1 MLILCGAGGR
11 MAVAGKS
18 LGILGGT
25 FDPIHMGHLRMAE
38 HVFQR
43 MELESIVF
51 IPAYVPPHKLGQDF
65 APAQDRYAMTE
76 LAVADNPHFT
86 VSDMELKRTGVSY
99 TIDTI
104 RQLHAQYE
112 DRELN
117 FIIGADSVAQLHTWH
132 NIEEML
138 ELTRFVAVWRPG
150 YEDAMEEL
158 VRHLGEQAKERVLL
172 LDTPVYDI
180 SSTEIRTRIR
190 QGLGLA
196 GLVPPAVERYIYE
209 HGLYGCV
216 AGEKK

>member
-1 MLILCGAGGR
+1 

-150 YEDAMEEL
+150 YEGAMEDM

>member
-1 MLILCGAGGR
+1 

-25 FDPIHMGHLRMAE
+25 FDPINMGHLRMAE

>member
-1 MLILCGAGGR
+1 M
-11 MAVAGKS
+11 AGKS

-25 FDPIHMGHLRMAE
+25 FDPIHIGHLRMAE
-38 HVFQR
+38 HVFNS
-43 MELESIVF
+43 MELEKIIF

-76 LAVADNPHFT
+76 LAVAANPHFI

-150 YEDAMEEL
+150 YEGAMEEM
-158 VRHLGEQAKERVLL
+158 VQHLGQRARERVLL

-190 QGLGLA
+190 QGASLA
-196 GLVPPAVERYIYE
+196 GLVPQAVEKYIYE
-209 HGLYGCV
+209 HGLYGCQM
-216 AGEKK
+216 GDRK

>member
-43 MELESIVF
+43 MELEQIIF

-65 APAQDRYAMTE
+65 APAADRYAMTE
-76 LAVADNPHFT
+76 LAVADNPHFI
-86 VSDMELKRTGVSY
+86 VSDMEIKRTGVSY

-104 RQLHAQYE
+104 RELHRQYA
-112 DRELN
+112 DKELH

-138 ELTRFVAVWRPG
+138 ELTHFVAVWRPG

-158 VRHLGEQAKERVLL
+158 VRHLGQRARERVLL
-172 LDTPVYDI
+172 LDTPVYAI
-180 SSTEIRTRIR
+180 SSTEIRTRLR
-190 QGLGLA
+190 QGQSLA
-196 GLVPPAVERYIYE
+196 GLVLAQVEEYIYE
-209 HGLYGCV
+209 HGLYGCIT
-216 AGEKK
+216 GDR

>member
-1 MLILCGAGGR
+1 

-150 YEDAMEEL
+150 YEGAMEEM
-158 VRHLGEQAKERVLL
+158 VQHLGQRARERVLL

-190 QGLGLA
+190 QGASLA
-196 GLVPPAVERYIYE
+196 GLVPQAVEKYIYE
-209 HGLYGCV
+209 HGLYGCQM
-216 AGEKK
+216 GDRK

>member
-1 MLILCGAGGR
+1 MD
-11 MAVAGKS
+11 VAGTS

-25 FDPIHMGHLRMAE
+25 FDPIHIGHLRMAE
-38 HVFQR
+38 HVFNS
-43 MELESIVF
+43 MELEKIIF

-76 LAVADNPHFT
+76 LAVAANPHFI

-104 RQLHAQYE
+104 RQLHAQYG

-150 YEDAMEEL
+150 YEGAMEEM
-158 VRHLGEQAKERVLL
+158 VQHLGQRARERVLL

-190 QGLGLA
+190 QGASLA
-196 GLVPPAVERYIYE
+196 GLVPQAVEKYIYE
-209 HGLYGCV
+209 HGLYGCQM
-216 AGEKK
+216 GDRK

>member
-43 MELESIVF
+43 MELEQIIF

-65 APAQDRYAMTE
+65 APAADRYAMTE
-76 LAVADNPHFT
+76 LAVADNPHFI
-86 VSDMELKRTGVSY
+86 VSDMEIKRTGVSY

-104 RQLHAQYE
+104 RELHRQYA
-112 DRELN
+112 DKELH

-138 ELTRFVAVWRPG
+138 EMTTFVAVWRPG
-150 YEDAMEEL
+150 YEGAMEEQDCHMGQ
-158 VRHLGEQAKERVLL
+158 RARERVLL

-190 QGLGLA
+190 EGRSLA
-196 GLVPPAVERYIYE
+196 GLVPGSVEKYIFE
-209 HGLYGCV
+209 HGLYGCLT
-216 AGEKK
+216 GDR

>member
-1 MLILCGAGGR
+1 

-65 APAQDRYAMTE
+65 APAQDRYTMTE

-104 RQLHAQYE
+104 RQLHKQYA

-132 NIEEML
+132 NIEEIL

-158 VRHLGEQAKERVLL
+158 VRHLGEQAKEIVLL
-172 LDTPVYDI
+172 LDKPVYDI

>member
-1 MLILCGAGGR
+1 M
-11 MAVAGKS
+11 AGKS

-150 YEDAMEEL
+150 YEGAMEEM

>member
-43 MELESIVF
+43 MELEQIIF

-65 APAQDRYAMTE
+65 APAADRYAMTE
-76 LAVADNPHFT
+76 LAVADNPHFI
-86 VSDMELKRTGVSY
+86 VSDMEIKRTGVSY

-104 RQLHAQYE
+104 RELHRQYA
-112 DRELN
+112 DKELH

-138 ELTRFVAVWRPG
+138 EMTTFVAVWRPG
-150 YEDAMEEL
+150 YEGAMEEL
-158 VRHLGEQAKERVLL
+158 VRYLGQRARERVLL

-190 QGLGLA
+190 EGRSLA
-196 GLVPPAVERYIYE
+196 GLVPGSVEKYIFE
-209 HGLYGCV
+209 HGLYGCLT
-216 AGEKK
+216 GDR

>member
-1 MLILCGAGGR
+1 

-43 MELESIVF
+43 MDLENILF

-65 APAQDRYAMTE
+65 APAQDRYAMTK
-76 LAVADNPHFT
+76 LAIADNPHFT
-86 VSDMELKRTGVSY
+86 VSDMELQRTGVSY

-104 RQLHAQYE
+104 RQLHEQYG
-112 DRELN
+112 DRELY

-158 VRHLGEQAKERVLL
+158 VRHLGLQAKERVLL

-190 QGLGLA
+190 QGASLA
-196 GLVPPAVERYIYE
+196 GLVPDTVEKYIYE
-209 HGLYGCV
+209 QGLYGCRT
-216 AGEKK
+216 GEK

>member
-1 MLILCGAGGR
+1 M
-11 MAVAGKS
+11 AGKS

-38 HVFQR
+38 HVFQL

-150 YEDAMEEL
+150 YEGAMEEM